1 MAKIERTLDGNNPVL
16 KIDLAET
23 LGTDNVPESV
33 ASGIGQ
39 AVIDKIRKRTQ
50 EDNENKNGTN
60 FKPYSDEYI
69 ESTDFKAFGKSKSDV
84 NLTASG
90 DMLGLMDIINFD
102 GRILE
107 IGWSDPDQA
116 AKAHGHITGKN
127 GEVPKMKR
135 DFFGI
140 QVQEL
145 EQIASEF
152 EVQGP
157 DQEQR
162 AMVEAD
168 LIQEILRDLSPRNTL
183 RNLIEED
190 DG

>member
-39 AVIDKIRKRTQ
+39 AVIDKIRNRTQ
-50 EDNENKNGTN
+50 SENEDKNGRN
-60 FKPYSDEYI
+60 FKGYSKDYI
-69 ESTDFKAFGKSKSDV
+69 ESTEFDAFGKSAGDV

-102 GRILE
+102 GRVLE

-145 EQIASEF
+145 EEIASEF
-152 EVQGP
+152 EI
-157 DQEQR
+157 QEPEEEQQVL
-162 AMVEAD
+162 AEAD
-168 LIQEILRDLSPRNTL
+168 IIQEILRDLSPRNTL

>member
-50 EDNENKNGTN
+50 SENEDKNGRN
-60 FKPYSDEYI
+60 FKGYSKDYI
-69 ESTDFKAFGKSKSDV
+69 ESTEFDAFGKSAGDV

-145 EQIASEF
+145 EKIASEF
-152 EVQGP
+152 EVQEP
-157 DQEQR
+157 EEEQQVL
-162 AMVEAD
+162 AEVD
-168 LIQEILRDLSPRNTL
+168 LIQEILRGLSPRNTL

>member
-39 AVIDKIRKRTQ
+39 AVIDKIRNRTQ
-50 EDNENKNGTN
+50 SENEDKNGR
-60 FKPYSDEYI
+60 
-69 ESTDFKAFGKSKSDV
+69 DFKGYSKDYINSTEFDAFGKSAGDV

-145 EQIASEF
+145 EKIASEF
-152 EVQGP
+152 EVQEP
-157 DQEQR
+157 EEEQQVL
-162 AMVEAD
+162 AEVD
-168 LIQEILRDLSPRNTL
+168 LIQEILRGLSPRNTL

>member
-39 AVIDKIRKRTQ
+39 AIIDKIRDRTQ
-50 EDNENKNGTN
+50 DENENKNGRD
-60 FKPYSDEYI
+60 FKEYSEEYI
-69 ESTDFKAFGKSKSDV
+69 ESTEFKVFGKSKSDV

-102 GRILE
+102 GRVLE

-145 EQIASEF
+145 EKIVSEF
-152 EVQGP
+152 EVEEP
-157 DQEQR
+157 EQEQQTL
-162 AMVEAD
+162 AEAD